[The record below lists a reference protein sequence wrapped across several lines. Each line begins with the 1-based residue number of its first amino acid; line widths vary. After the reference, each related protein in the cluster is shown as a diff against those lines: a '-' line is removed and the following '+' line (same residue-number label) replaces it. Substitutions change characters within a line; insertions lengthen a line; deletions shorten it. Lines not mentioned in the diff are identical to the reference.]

1 MLRLICAA
9 CLLLGALPAGAQTL
23 SIRDDRGVAVSLSQP
38 ARRIVSLAPHA
49 TELAFAA
56 GAGSYVVGVTAFSD
70 YPPAA
75 KRIPSLGDA
84 GKVDIERIL
93 ALRPDLVI
101 AWQSGNHSGDLAQLE
116 RLGVKL
122 FVTEPRHLQDIP
134 RLLRAI
140 GLLSGTD
147 SEAARAADELEQRM
161 ADLRKKYAARKPV
174 SVFYQIWD
182 APLMTV
188 NGEHLINDVIELCG
202 GQNIF
207 ASQSGLTPAVS
218 MESVVALNPEVI
230 IDSGS
235 LYQNEQVWKSWR
247 KFSSVRAVRK
257 GRLYFIHPDLIQRQT
272 PRILN
277 GAMHLCEQLDRARQ
291 EPPGK

>member
-9 CLLLGALPAGAQTL
+9 CLFFGSLPAWAQPG
-23 SIRDDRGVAVSLSQP
+23 SIQDDRGVAVSLPQP
-38 ARRIVSLAPHA
+38 ARRIVSLAPHV
-49 TELAFAA
+49 TELVFAA
-56 GAGSYVVGVTAFSD
+56 GAGDYLVGVTAFSD

-75 KRIPSLGDA
+75 QRIPPLGDS
-84 GKVDIERIL
+84 GKVDVERIL
-93 ALRPDLVI
+93 TLKPDLVI
-101 AWQSGNHSGDLAQLE
+101 AWQSGNHRGDLAQLE

-140 GLLSGTD
+140 GFLAGTD
-147 SEAARAADELEQRM
+147 ADAALAATGFERRM
-161 ADLRKKYAARKPV
+161 AELKKKFAVRRQV

-202 GQNIF
+202 GRNIF
-207 ASQSGLTPAVS
+207 ASLSALTPAVS

-230 IDSGS
+230 IASGG
-235 LYQNEQVWKSWR
+235 LYRNEHVWKNWR
-247 KFSSVRAVRK
+247 RFAGMRAARK
-257 GRLYFIHPDLIQRQT
+257 EQLYFIHPDLIQRQT
-272 PRILN
+272 PRILE
-277 GAMHLCEQLDRARQ
+277 GAQRLCEQLDRAR
-291 EPPGK
+291 

>member
-9 CLLLGALPAGAQTL
+9 CLLLITPPAWAQQV
-23 SIRDDRGVAVSLSQP
+23 SAQDDRGVTVSLSQP
-38 ARRIVSLAPHA
+38 ARRIVSLAPHT

-56 GAGSYVVGVTAFSD
+56 GAGSFVVGVTAFSD

-75 KRIPSLGDA
+75 KRIQPLGDS

-93 ALRPDLVI
+93 ALKPDLVL

-116 RLGVKL
+116 RLGVRI

-134 RLLRAI
+134 RLLRAV
-140 GLLSGTD
+140 GRLAGTD
-147 SEAARAADELEQRM
+147 VKAKRAATGFEQRM
-161 ADLRKKYAARKPV
+161 ARLKNKFAARKPV

-202 GQNIF
+202 GRNIF
-207 ASQSGLTPAVS
+207 AVLTNLTPTVS
-218 MESVVALNPEVI
+218 MESVVSLDPEVI
-230 IDSGS
+230 FASGG

-247 KFSSVRAVRK
+247 RFSGMRAVRK
-257 GRLYFIHPDLIQRQT
+257 EQMYFIHPDLIQRQT
-272 PRILN
+272 PRILE
-277 GAMHLCEQLDRARQ
+277 GAEHLCEQLDRAR
-291 EPPGK
+291 

>member
-9 CLLLGALPAGAQTL
+9 CLLLITLPAWAQQV
-23 SIRDDRGVAVSLSQP
+23 SAQDDRGVTVSLSQP

-56 GAGSYVVGVTAFSD
+56 GAGSFVVGVTAFSD

-75 KRIPSLGDA
+75 KRIQPLGDS

-93 ALRPDLVI
+93 ALKPDLVL

-116 RLGVKL
+116 RLGVRI

-134 RLLRAI
+134 RLLRAV
-140 GLLSGTD
+140 GRLAGTD
-147 SEAARAADELEQRM
+147 VMAKRAATGFEQRM
-161 ADLRKKYAARKPV
+161 ARLKNKFAVRKQV
-174 SVFYQIWD
+174 SLFYQIWD

-202 GQNIF
+202 GRNIF
-207 ASQSGLTPAVS
+207 ARLANLTPTVS
-218 MESVVALNPEVI
+218 MESVVSLDPEVI
-230 IDSGS
+230 FASGG

-247 KFSSVRAVRK
+247 RFSGMRAVRK
-257 GRLYFIHPDLIQRQT
+257 ERMYFIHPDLIQRQT
-272 PRILN
+272 PRILD
-277 GAMHLCEQLDRARQ
+277 GAERLCEQLDHAR
-291 EPPGK
+291 